1 MKIINQKPSMQVMD
15 PYLELFMLRRNNPQ
29 EFTKLLTLCIFQHII
44 MIHFM
49 YLFSI
54 ILSPFFVIIMSMYG
68 EMFITI
74 YLTNRLHNA
83 WRTRTIEDEC
93 NNELD
98 TKDNELEVNQLSS
111 EPEPIV
117 QLTQFS

>member
-1 MKIINQKPSMQVMD
+1 MEIMD
-15 PYLELFMLRRNNPQ
+15 PYLELFMLRKNNPK

-74 YLTNRLHNA
+74 YLTNRLHHA
-83 WRTRTIEDEC
+83 WRTRIIEEDFSH
-93 NNELD
+93 ELE
-98 TKDNELEVNQLSS
+98 TKDKEIDPSS
-111 EPEPIV
+111 EPEPPII